1 MQVLHR
7 LEDGQLVHEIIEK
20 EPEKVQKGPLEE
32 TDLSKLKVPT
42 IIFIPKFL
50 RVSGSQIYARNRSPK
65 DIDIIVC
72 GEEEE
77 EKGRTVV
84 VLDKSLRLKVD
95 RFIKERFK
103 IKGETCWHGT
113 PFGANWKNL
122 PIFDLALIPRNPLKF
137 EEMNESEF
145 AEEFYK
151 GKEIPVWQRQ
161 KVNSPTFAYKAV
173 YDKEPDHW
181 IPGRAGGPEKE
192 WKKGIMIDEHLEG
205 AWFDD
210 LNNID
215 GIEIRASC
223 EGHSSERVS
232 YIVLRFKEKGNDKKA
247 GQLVKKLKAKEKIY
261 SISDIGM
268 EGRSRIVVAGKTW
281 HGQSDWEE
289 WWSSLADKVK
299 DAVEKV
305 LTAVEKVEDEVAEKA
320 MGAEAKKMADA
331 SKKEDKVE
339 VGRFFMPLK
348 TSLSPFEYR
357 RGEVYGINE
366 MVEKLKQV
374 AQRRKLDTEIPPCFL
389 EKKYD

>member
-1 MQVLHR
+1 M
-7 LEDGQLVHEIIEK
+7 HEVVEK
-20 EPEKVQKGPLEE
+20 EPEEIQKGPLEE

-50 RVSGSQIYARNRSPK
+50 RVSGSQIYARDRSPK

-103 IKGETCWHGT
+103 IKGVTCWHGT

-151 GKEIPVWQRQ
+151 
-161 KVNSPTFAYKAV
+161 
-173 YDKEPDHW
+173 
-181 IPGRAGGPEKE
+181 
-192 WKKGIMIDEHLEG
+192 
-205 AWFDD
+205 
-210 LNNID
+210 
-215 GIEIRASC
+215 
-223 EGHSSERVS
+223 SE
-232 YIVLRFKEKGNDKKA
+232 EN
-247 GQLVKKLKAKEKIY
+247 
-261 SISDIGM
+261 
-268 EGRSRIVVAGKTW
+268 VVA
-281 HGQSDWEE
+281 
-289 WWSSLADKVK
+289 
-299 DAVEKV
+299 
-305 LTAVEKVEDEVAEKA
+305 EVTEKA

-331 SKKEDKVE
+331 SKKEDKIE

-357 RGEVYGINE
+357 VGEIYGIDE
-366 MVEKLKQV
+366 MVKKLKQL
-374 AQRRKLDTEIPPCFL
+374 AQRRKVDTEIIPCYL